1 MVGKK
6 LKDPRN
12 TKNIAFET
20 IRDAQK
26 DIMGA
31 RNIILIAENFI
42 F

>member
-6 LKDPRN
+6 LKDAKK
-12 TKNIAFET
+12 TKKIIFET
-20 IRDAQK
+20 RDAQL

-31 RNIILIAENFI
+31 KNIILIVEIFI